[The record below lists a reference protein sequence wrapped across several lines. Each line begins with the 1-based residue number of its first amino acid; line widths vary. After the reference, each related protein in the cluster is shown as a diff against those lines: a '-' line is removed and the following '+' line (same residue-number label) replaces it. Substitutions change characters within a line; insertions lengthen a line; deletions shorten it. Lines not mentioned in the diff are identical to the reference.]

1 MPIVKDDAA
10 SNESLLSVNLPVFP
24 WPGFPWGW
32 YFLRLY
38 SPAKVRLCYH
48 VTHLRVGNETLIAVS
63 MGFSPRLFR
72 AASCRTPSSLSLAR
86 LGLMAKPLLGRFPWL
101 YNPILA
107 DGAAEN
113 GNRLRH

>member
-10 SNESLLSVNLPVFP
+10 SNESLLSLNLPVFP
-24 WPGFPWGW
+24 WPGFPCGW

-72 AASCRTPSSLSLAR
+72 AASCRTPTILSLAPVGFMAQPP
-86 LGLMAKPLLGRFPWL
+86 LGHYLEL
-101 YNPILA
+101 Y
-107 DGAAEN
+107 
-113 GNRLRH
+113 